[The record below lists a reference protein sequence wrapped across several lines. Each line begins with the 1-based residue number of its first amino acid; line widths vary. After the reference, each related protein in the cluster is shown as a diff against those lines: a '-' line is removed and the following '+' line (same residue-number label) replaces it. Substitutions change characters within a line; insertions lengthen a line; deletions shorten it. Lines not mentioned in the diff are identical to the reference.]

1 MLYPSIDKL
10 LDIVDSKYSLV
21 VAASKRARSLR
32 DGAKSDLKG
41 QKLISMLVLRL
52 KSFTATTLAMRK
64 SSRLRTRKRNKS
76 LTQQPFVVVIFSQN
90 SR

>member
-32 DGAKSDLKG
+32 DGAKSEFRKA
-41 QKLISMLVLRL
+41 KSPTNMLVLR
-52 KSFTATTLAMRK
+52 
-64 SSRLRTRKRNKS
+64 
-76 LTQQPFVVVIFSQN
+76 
-90 SR
+90 